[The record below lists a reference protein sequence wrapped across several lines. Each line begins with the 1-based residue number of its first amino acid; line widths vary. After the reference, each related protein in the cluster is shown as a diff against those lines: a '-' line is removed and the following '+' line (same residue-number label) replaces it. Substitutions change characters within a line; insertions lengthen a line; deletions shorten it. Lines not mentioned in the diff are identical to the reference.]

1 MKILVTVGTTRFD
14 KLIKQIA
21 SISALPHMANNFFMC
36 QKANGLSN
44 PETENY
50 KEVEFIQSIENE
62 YSHYDL
68 VISHAGAGSIFSLL
82 DHEKKIII
90 APNLDRL
97 DKHQSD
103 IAKYMGE
110 KEFAMICW
118 YIEDLENLIINS
130 SSFQPK
136 KFELVRF
143 FKNDE
148 FIDHINNA

>member
-14 KLIKQIA
+14 KLIKQIRA
-21 SISALPHMANNFFMC
+21 ISALPDMADNFFMC
-36 QKANGLSN
+36 QKADGLSN
-44 PETENY
+44 SETHNF
-50 KEVEFIQSIENE
+50 KEVNFIQSIENH
-62 YSHYDL
+62 YSEYDL

-82 DHEKKIII
+82 DYEKKIII

-103 IAKYMGE
+103 IARYMGD
-110 KEFAMICW
+110 KQFALICW
-118 YIEDLENLIINS
+118 NVEDIERLINIAC
-130 SSFQPK
+130 SFQPN

-148 FIDHINNA
+148 FIDLINNA